1 MKSVFKKIFVTV
13 GVMAAVFGMIWKCAS
28 HIDKARSEKR
38 ERETK
43 LEQGTC
49 VFDAVDLTAM
59 SIGHNGMPLKF
70 MEKLDY
76 LKQRYPEAFR
86 HVPSSATYRK
96 GRQIRIANTELT
108 LEERGDFFRITQLG
122 FDLSSEFQLT
132 IPAKTPINCD
142 YTLPQFN
149 TEYPNSYACRETFLH
164 TSKTEHVIV
173 RIDNT
178 RADSEL
184 QFILLYFNFMEKLY
198 QAEFIY
204 SGE

>member
-13 GVMAAVFGMIWKCAS
+13 GVMASVFGMIWKCAS

-108 LEERGDFFRITQLG
+108 LEERGDFLESPNLVLI
-122 FDLSSEFQLT
+122 
-132 IPAKTPINCD
+132 
-142 YTLPQFN
+142 
-149 TEYPNSYACRETFLH
+149 YP
-164 TSKTEHVIV
+164 V
-173 RIDNT
+173 
-178 RADSEL
+178 
-184 QFILLYFNFMEKLY
+184 NF
-198 QAEFIY
+198 
-204 SGE
+204 S